1 MKAVV
6 YKEKGV
12 FSLEEREV
20 PVIKDPGDAVVRAT
34 LCSICSSDIHIKTS
48 PHSINH
54 RTQITRCI
62 FPG

>member
-20 PVIKDPGDAVVRAT
+20 PMIKDPGG
-34 LCSICSSDIHIKTS
+34 CCCPGDIMFHMLQRYS
-48 PHSINH
+48 Y
-54 RTQITRCI
+54 
-62 FPG
+62 

>member
-20 PVIKDPGDAVVRAT
+20 PVIKDPVMLLSG
-34 LCSICSSDIHIKTS
+34 
-48 PHSINH
+48 
-54 RTQITRCI
+54 
-62 FPG
+62 